1 MRHLL
6 LAALPAAL
14 LAAPAHAQE
23 VVPLELVL
31 LADASGSIPDS
42 EHAFQRRGYAAAL
55 TSPEVLGAIEATGGV
70 ALTYVEWAAGTGV
83 VVPWT
88 LLRTESDARAF
99 ADELMTRPRIAAGR
113 NRIGGALLDGL
124 ALIEGNDYQGIRRVI
139 DFSGDSA
146 NNYSGPGIAASR
158 DTVVAAGVTINA
170 LALACRSCD
179 QPRPGVEE
187 AYRTQVIGGPGAF
200 VVTVEAAE
208 SFAETVT
215 RKLVAEILIGSLD

>member
-6 LAALPAAL
+6 AAAL
-14 LAAPAHAQE
+14 LAAPPAAQE

-31 LADASGSIPDS
+31 LADTSGSIQDS
-42 EHAFQRRGYAAAL
+42 EHAFQRQGYAAAL
-55 TSPEVLGAIEATGGV
+55 TSPEVVDAITATGGV

-88 LLRTESDARAF
+88 VLRTEADARAF
-99 ADELMTRPRIAAGR
+99 ADALLTRPRIAAGR

-124 ALIEGNDYQGIRRVI
+124 ALIEGNDVEGLRRVI

-146 NNYSGPGIAASR
+146 NNYSGPAIAASR
-158 DTVVAAGVTINA
+158 DAVVAAGVTINA
-170 LALACRSCD
+170 LALACRTCD
-179 QPRPGVEE
+179 VPRPGLE
-187 AYRTQVIGGPGAF
+187 AAYEAQIIGGPGAF
-200 VVTVEAAE
+200 VVTVEATE